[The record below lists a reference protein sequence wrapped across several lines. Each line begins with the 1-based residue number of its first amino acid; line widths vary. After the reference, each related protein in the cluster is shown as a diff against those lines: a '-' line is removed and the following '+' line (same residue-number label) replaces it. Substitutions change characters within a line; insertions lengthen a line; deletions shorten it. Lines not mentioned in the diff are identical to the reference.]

1 MSDLLVDTNVFIYDL
16 ERSSQF
22 HTDAVKI
29 LNSDNSLYTTSKN
42 VSEYFAVLTKLKV
55 DNNLIWK
62 YYNDIKKNVKI
73 LFPAPGSLSIF
84 EHLYN
89 KYLPEGNRIYDLEV
103 VSIML
108 YHEIPSLSTFNVRDF
123 QNIDE
128 IELYEIE

>member
-1 MSDLLVDTNVFIYDL
+1 MPMSDLLVDTNVFIYDL

-73 LFPAPGSLSIF
+73 LFPAPGSLP
-84 EHLYN
+84 
-89 KYLPEGNRIYDLEV
+89 YLNSYTTNIY
-103 VSIML
+103 
-108 YHEIPSLSTFNVRDF
+108 
-123 QNIDE
+123 QKE
-128 IELYEIE
+128 IESTI